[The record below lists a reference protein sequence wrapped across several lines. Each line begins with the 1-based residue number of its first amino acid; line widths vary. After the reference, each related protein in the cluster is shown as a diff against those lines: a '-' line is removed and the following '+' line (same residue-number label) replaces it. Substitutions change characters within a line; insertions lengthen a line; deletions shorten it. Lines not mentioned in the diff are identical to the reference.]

1 MGQIFYCGT
10 CRLFASLPA
19 LLTHS
24 VYSPLSLSLSL
35 MTIKLLQLPHS
46 TGGFC
51 CLVSTSNVVARVAN
65 YKTDFVAELYLIN
78 FYCTSSSLKYK
89 NLCVCAWEREV
100 ERELCVLQL
109 HLLFWGGRF
118 GVGILRLQQNISI
131 VNTQVEQSP
140 AASHS
145 SNRHNT
151 LTNTHTHTVLKLLIP
166 MSRATLHPPSAGAHF
181 PTIHQSQ
188 SRLRLGICIV
198 IVIIIVVDVVILAAI
213 KAFLA
218 CLMFIL

>member
-1 MGQIFYCGT
+1 M
-10 CRLFASLPA
+10 
-19 LLTHS
+19 
-24 VYSPLSLSLSL
+24 
-35 MTIKLLQLPHS
+35 LQL
-46 TGGFC
+46 
-51 CLVSTSNVVARVAN
+51 R
-65 YKTDFVAELYLIN
+65 
-78 FYCTSSSLKYK
+78 
-89 NLCVCAWEREV
+89 
-100 ERELCVLQL
+100 
-109 HLLFWGGRF
+109 LLFWGGRF

-131 VNTQVEQSP
+131 VNTQVEHSP

-151 LTNTHTHTVLKLLIP
+151 LTNTHTVLKLLIP
-166 MSRATLHPPSAGAHF
+166 MSRATLHSPSAGAHF

-198 IVIIIVVDVVILAAI
+198 IVIIIVVGVVILAAI